1 MSLDNFRNKAIVWDT
16 VNKDFPQPIQI
27 MQGDVNARTLS
38 VKIID
43 NGGEI
48 DLTGHSL
55 KLTYQYTNSSN
66 SGFVM
71 IPPENLTKGEFI
83 LVIPT
88 EMTKPGVIEANLI
101 LLNEDK
107 EQVIVSKNLTFIS
120 DNSTFTDLAQEVNNK
135 IDDFTKLLLGKVPQ
149 VLRSEL
155 NDLHAQTESNK
166 SNIELKANQADL
178 DNLRATVDEQG
189 VAISTKVDKSEIY
202 EKIKIL
208 DEKISI
214 NKFKE
219 GQKDFS
225 LYTSPSENSLYVVN
239 KPLSSGSI
247 IAHVSSNK
255 DQAGSILIVKK
266 NGLTF
271 TILSKKIINLTAGN
285 NTVDM
290 DYTASGDGTEYL
302 ATVGVINFKP
312 NSGLGFYQIAY
323 GSNVGNVGDTFETV
337 DHTDMAIDLGVYAEY
352 KGQLEII
359 HDDLLNRIEKF
370 NSSPSLTNFLL
381 PRYTQITEPVGFVG
395 RWFDSTIS
403 GTNVKSTIN
412 QGSELYFKVKNTTS
426 INVNFIVNT
435 AYKTP
440 YFAYS
445 IDGADMTRQLV
456 TSPTL
461 PTVSLDEH
469 IIRVVVDAVTESE
482 NKWIGE
488 KGFAF
493 KDITVDSTG
502 TVIGVLPKNKKIM
515 FFGDSITEG
524 IRVLN
529 MNADSEGNSA
539 TGAFPYIASTNL
551 NAISYRVGFG
561 GAGVTKGGNGGV
573 PSLINFIDNM
583 TKNKL
588 APYYEPDI
596 IVVNIGTND
605 FDAATD
611 VFKSQYTAVINRL
624 LIKYSGTPLFIMVP
638 FNGAKKSEI
647 TDITNNKKGVYMVD
661 TTGWDISTTDG
672 LHPDVAGSIKAGTKL
687 SDYIISTLGRNYFI

>member
-1 MSLDNFRNKAIVWDT
+1 MSLDNFRNRTIVWDT

-120 DNSTFTDLAQEVNNK
+120 DNSTVTDLAQEVNNK
-135 IDDFTKLLLGKVPQ
+135 IDDFTKLLLGKMPQ

-166 SNIELKANQADL
+166 SNIKLKANQADL

-189 VAISTKVDKSEIY
+189 VAISTKVDKSEFY

-208 DEKISI
+208 DEKIHI
-214 NKFKE
+214 NKFKD

-271 TILSKKIINLTAGN
+271 TILSKKNINLTAGH

-290 DYTASGDGTEYL
+290 DYTVSGDGTEYL
-302 ATVGVINFKP
+302 ATVGVINFRP

-352 KGQLEII
+352 KGQSEII
-359 HDDLLNRIEKF
+359 NDDLLNRIEKF
-370 NSSPSLTNFLL
+370 NSLPSLTNFLL
-381 PRYTQITEPVGFVG
+381 PRYTQINEPVGFVG

-469 IIRVVVDAVTESE
+469 IIRVVVDGVTEAE

-502 TVIGVLPKNKKIM
+502 TVTGVLPKNKKIM

-529 MNADSEGNSA
+529 MNADSDGNSA

-605 FDAATD
+605 FDADTD

-638 FNGAKKSEI
+638 FNGTRKSEI

>member
-1 MSLDNFRNKAIVWDT
+1 MSLDNFRKRAIVWDT

-107 EQVIVSKNLTFIS
+107 EQVIVSKKLTFIS
-120 DNSTFTDLAQEVNNK
+120 DNSTVTDLAQKVNNK
-135 IDDFTKLLLGKVPQ
+135 IDDFTKLLLGKMPQ

-214 NKFKE
+214 NKFKD

-271 TILSKKIINLTAGN
+271 TILSKKNINLTAGN

-312 NSGLGFYQIAY
+312 NSRPGFYQIAY
-323 GSNVGNVGDTFETV
+323 GSNVGNVGDTFETL
-337 DHTDMAIDLGVYAEY
+337 DYTDMAIDLGIYAEY
-352 KGQLEII
+352 KGQSEINY
-359 HDDLLNRIEKF
+359 DDLLNRIEKF
-370 NSSPSLTNFLL
+370 NSLPSLTNFLL
-381 PRYTQITEPVGFVG
+381 PRYIQITKPVGFVG

-403 GTNVKSTIN
+403 GMNVKSTIN

-469 IIRVVVDAVTESE
+469 IIRVVVDGVTEAE

-502 TVIGVLPKNKKIM
+502 IVTGVLPKNKKIM

-529 MNADSEGNSA
+529 MNADSDGNSA

-596 IVVNIGTND
+596 VVVNIGTND
-605 FDAATD
+605 FDADTD

-638 FNGAKKSEI
+638 FNGTRKSEI